1 MTVCEA
7 LAMDDSYS
15 SARHT
20 AGSITHSRRR
30 FLTRGLAAVAVL
42 AGTRRLG
49 AAPPSSAPQR
59 SGMVTIE
66 NFSGAGVSQGTVE
79 LARLVK
85 SDEEWR
91 QLLSPSAFHVTRQ
104 SGTDFPFSGA
114 YDKSYENGL
123 YRCICCDTA
132 LFDSRTKFD
141 SHTGWPSF
149 WQAISRFN
157 VAEASGSRMAM
168 TGVPVA
174 CRRCEAHLGHVF
186 DDGPPPT
193 GLRYCINSVSLKF
206 VRRA

>member
-1 MTVCEA
+1 MEHSNRA
-7 LAMDDSYS
+7 P
-15 SARHT
+15 RHT
-20 AGSITHSRRR
+20 AGIVRYSRRG
-30 FLTRGLAAVAVL
+30 FLTAGLASAAVL
-42 AGTRRLG
+42 AGVRRLL
-49 AAPPSSAPQR
+49 AQPPLPAPGR
-59 SGMVTIE
+59 SGTVTIE
-66 NFSGAGVSQGTVE
+66 NFSAAGVSQGTVE
-79 LARLVK
+79 LARVVK
-85 SDEEWR
+85 SDEEWQ

-104 SGTDFPFSGA
+104 AGTEFPFSGE

-149 WQAISRFN
+149 WRAISHFN
-157 VAEASGSRMAM
+157 VAEASGSRSAM
-168 TGVPVA
+168 TGVAVA

-193 GLRYCINSVSLKF
+193 GLRYCINSVSLRF

>member
-1 MTVCEA
+1 MK
-7 LAMDDSYS
+7 DSHGAPRHRA
-15 SARHT
+15 SAV
-20 AGSITHSRRR
+20 THSRRR
-30 FLTRGLAAVAVL
+30 FLTGGLASVAVL
-42 AGTRRLG
+42 AGARALG
-49 AAPPSSAPQR
+49 AAPSPSAPKR
-59 SGMVTIE
+59 DDLVTIE

-79 LARLVK
+79 VARLVK

-104 SGTDFPFSGA
+104 SGTEFPFSGE
-114 YDKSYENGL
+114 YDKSYQNGL

-149 WQAISRFN
+149 WQVISRFN

>member
-1 MTVCEA
+1 MEYG
-7 LAMDDSYS
+7 DSTP
-15 SARHT
+15 RHT
-20 AGSITHSRRR
+20 ADGVTHSRRS
-30 FLTRGLAAVAVL
+30 FLARGFASLATL
-42 AGTRRLG
+42 AGGLG
-49 AAPPSSAPQR
+49 AAPLLSAPKR
-59 SGMVTIE
+59 TDTVTIE

-79 LARLVK
+79 LARIVK
-85 SDEEWR
+85 SDEEWH
-91 QLLSPSAFHVTRQ
+91 QLLSPAAFHVTRQ
-104 SGTDFPFSGA
+104 SGTEFPFSGE
-114 YDKSYENGL
+114 YDKSYANGL
-123 YRCICCDTA
+123 YGCICCDTA

-157 VAEASGSRMAM
+157 VAEASGSSIMAL

>member
-1 MTVCEA
+1 
-7 LAMDDSYS
+7 MDDSN
-15 SARHT
+15 SAPAHT
-20 AGSITHSRRR
+20 GSATAHSRRR
-30 FLTRGLAAVAVL
+30 FLTRSLASVAVL
-42 AGTRRLG
+42 VGARTLG
-49 AAPPSSAPQR
+49 AAPLSPAPKR
-59 SGMVTIE
+59 SDTVTIE
-66 NFSGAGVSQGTVE
+66 DFSAAGISQGTVE
-79 LARLVK
+79 VARIAK
-85 SDEEWR
+85 TDEQWR

-104 SGTDFPFSGA
+104 SGTEFPFSGE

-149 WQAISRFN
+149 WQVISRFN

-186 DDGPPPT
+186 DDGPRPT

>member
-1 MTVCEA
+1 MTFCEA
-7 LAMDDSYS
+7 LAMKDSHGAPGHPV
-15 SARHT
+15 SAV
-20 AGSITHSRRR
+20 AHSRRS
-30 FLTRGLAAVAVL
+30 FLTGSLTSLAVL
-42 AGTRRLG
+42 AGARGLG
-49 AAPPSSAPQR
+49 AAPPPSAPKR
-59 SGMVTIE
+59 GEVVTIE

-79 LARLVK
+79 VARIVK

-91 QLLSPSAFHVTRQ
+91 QLLAPSAFHVTRQ
-104 SGTDFPFSGA
+104 SGTEFPFSGE
-114 YDKSYENGL
+114 YDKSYQNGL

-149 WQAISRFN
+149 WQVISRFN